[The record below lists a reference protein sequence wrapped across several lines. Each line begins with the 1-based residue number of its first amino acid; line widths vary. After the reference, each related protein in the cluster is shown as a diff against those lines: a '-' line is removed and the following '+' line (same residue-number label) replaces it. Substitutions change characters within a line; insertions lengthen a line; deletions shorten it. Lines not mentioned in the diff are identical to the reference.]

1 MASQEAIWAAADA
14 LVEAGERPTLAAV
27 RKAVGGGSFTTISEA
42 MGAWRGRQ
50 AIAEPVREPAP
61 VAVSQQAAV
70 LAAELWAQA
79 LAIAHERLQTDRE
92 ALEAAREE
100 MARERAEAVELA
112 DLLAAEMDQVRA
124 ELEAGQMLLTE
135 KDEALLKQTQEI
147 HHWRGDASLMREKAA
162 LLEGK
167 VAGLEQALGQINV
180 RMIPVMG
187 TIGD

>member
-79 LAIAHERLQTDRE
+79 LAIAHERLQADRE
-92 ALEAAREE
+92 ALEADRVD

-112 DLLAAEMDQVRA
+112 DLLAGELDQVRV

-135 KDEALLKQTQEI
+135 KDEALLEQTQEI
-147 HHWRGDASLMREKAA
+147 HHWRTEASLMREKAA

-187 TIGD
+187 TTGD

>member
-1 MASQEAIWAAADA
+1 MASQQEIWAAADA
-14 LVEAGERPTLAAV
+14 LVKAGERPTLAAV

-42 MGAWRGRQ
+42 MGAWRARQ

-79 LAIAHERLQTDRE
+79 LAIAHERLQADRE
-92 ALEAAREE
+92 ALEAARVE

-112 DLLAAEMDQVRA
+112 DLLAGELDQVRA
-124 ELEAGQMLLTE
+124 ELEAGQMLLAE
-135 KDEALLKQTQEI
+135 KDEALLEQTQEI
-147 HHWRGDASLMREKAA
+147 HHWRGEAALMREKAA

-180 RMIPVMG
+180 RMIPMMG
-187 TIGD
+187 TTGD

>member
-1 MASQEAIWAAADA
+1 MATKDEIWSAAQTLAD
-14 LVEAGERPTLAAV
+14 AGERPTLAAV

-42 MGAWRGRQ
+42 MAEWRGRQ

-79 LAIAHERLQTDRE
+79 LAIAHERLQADRE
-92 ALEAAREE
+92 ALEAVRED

-112 DLLAAEMDQVRA
+112 DLLAGELDLVRA
-124 ELEAGQMLLTE
+124 EQEAGQILLAE
-135 KDEALLKQTQEI
+135 KDEAILELTQESNR
-147 HHWRGDASLMREKAA
+147 WREEAGMMREKAA

-167 VAGLEQALGQINV
+167 VVGLEQALQQISP
-180 RMIPVMG
+180 RLIPVSG
-187 TIGD
+187 TIGE

>member
-14 LVEAGERPTLAAV
+14 LVKAGERPTLAAV

-42 MGAWRGRQ
+42 MAEWRGRQ

-79 LAIAHERLQTDRE
+79 LAIAQERLQADRE
-92 ALEAAREE
+92 ALEATRVD

-112 DLLAAEMDQVRA
+112 DGLAAELDLLRA
-124 ELEAGQMLLTE
+124 EMEAGKMLLSE
-135 KDEALLKQTQEI
+135 KDEAILEQTQEI
-147 HHWRGDASLMREKAA
+147 HHWRTEAALMREKAA

-180 RMIPVMG
+180 RMISVMG

>member
-1 MASQEAIWAAADA
+1 MASQDEIWAAADA
-14 LVEAGERPTLAAV
+14 LVKAGERPTLAAV

-42 MGAWRGRQ
+42 MAEWRARQ
-50 AIAEPVREPAP
+50 AVAEPVREPAP
-61 VAVSQQAAV
+61 VAVSQHAAV
-70 LAAELWAQA
+70 LVSELWAQA
-79 LAIAHERLQTDRE
+79 QAIAHERLQADRE

-112 DLLAAEMDQVRA
+112 DLLAGELDLVRA
-124 ELEAGQMLLTE
+124 EQEAGQILLAE
-135 KDEALLKQTQEI
+135 KDEAILELTQDSNR
-147 HHWRGDASLMREKAA
+147 WREEAGMMREKAA

-187 TIGD
+187 TTGD

>member
-112 DLLAAEMDQVRA
+112 DFLAAEMDQVRA

-135 KDEALLKQTQEI
+135 KDEALLEQTQEI
-147 HHWRGDASLMREKAA
+147 HHWRGEASLMREKAA

>member
-14 LVEAGERPTLAAV
+14 LVKAGERPTLAAV
-27 RKAVGGGSFTTISEA
+27 RKVVGGGSFTTISEA

-112 DLLAAEMDQVRA
+112 DFLAAEMDQVRA

>member
-100 MARERAEAVELA
+100 MARDRAEAVELA
-112 DLLAAEMDQVRA
+112 DFLAAEMDQVRA

-135 KDEALLKQTQEI
+135 KDEALLEQTQEI
-147 HHWRGDASLMREKAA
+147 HHWRGEVSLMREKAA

-187 TIGD
+187 TTGD

>member
-79 LAIAHERLQTDRE
+79 LAIAHERLQADRE
-92 ALEAAREE
+92 ALEADRVD

-112 DLLAAEMDQVRA
+112 DLLAGELDQVRV

-135 KDEALLKQTQEI
+135 KDEALLEQTQEI
-147 HHWRGDASLMREKAA
+147 HHWRGEASLMREKAA

-187 TIGD
+187 TTGD

>member
-14 LVEAGERPTLAAV
+14 LVKAGERPTLAAV

-42 MGAWRGRQ
+42 MAEWRGRQ

-79 LAIAHERLQTDRE
+79 LAIAHERLQADRE
-92 ALEAAREE
+92 ALEAVRED

-112 DLLAAEMDQVRA
+112 DLLAGELDLVRA
-124 ELEAGQMLLTE
+124 EQEAGQILLAE
-135 KDEALLKQTQEI
+135 KDEAILELTQESNR
-147 HHWRGDASLMREKAA
+147 WREEAGMMREKAA

-187 TIGD
+187 TTGD

>member
-1 MASQEAIWAAADA
+1 MASQQEIWAAADA

-42 MGAWRGRQ
+42 MAEWRGRQ

-70 LAAELWAQA
+70 LAAEVWAQA
-79 LAIAHERLQTDRE
+79 LAIAHERLQADRE
-92 ALEAAREE
+92 ALEAVRVEL
-100 MARERAEAVELA
+100 ARERAEAVELA
-112 DLLAAEMDQVRA
+112 DLLAGELDQVRA

-135 KDEALLKQTQEI
+135 KDEALLEQTQEI
-147 HHWRGDASLMREKAA
+147 HHWRTEAALMREKAA

-167 VAGLEQALGQINV
+167 VAGLEQALNRIGPQS
-180 RMIPVMG
+180 IPVIG
-187 TIGD
+187 TTGE

>member
-1 MASQEAIWAAADA
+1 MATQEGIWAAADA

-42 MGAWRGRQ
+42 MAEWRTRQ
-50 AIAEPVREPAP
+50 VLAEPIREPAP
-61 VAVSQQAAV
+61 VAVSQHAAV

-79 LAIAHERLQTDRE
+79 LAIAHERLQADRK
-92 ALEAAREE
+92 ALDVARVD

-112 DLLAAEMDQVRA
+112 DTLAGELDLVRA

-135 KDEALLKQTQEI
+135 KGEAILEQTQEI
-147 HHWRGDASLMREKAA
+147 HHWRTEAALMREKAA

-167 VAGLEQALGQINV
+167 VAGLEQALD
-180 RMIPVMG
+180 R
-187 TIGD
+187 IGPQSILGIGPASA

>member
-187 TIGD
+187 TTGE

>member
-42 MGAWRGRQ
+42 MGEWRTRQ

-61 VAVSQQAAV
+61 VAVAQQAAV

-79 LAIAHERLQTDRE
+79 LAIAHERLQADRE
-92 ALEAAREE
+92 ALEAARED
-100 MARERAEAVELA
+100 MAQERAEAVELA

-135 KDEALLKQTQEI
+135 KDEALLEQTQEI
-147 HHWRGDASLMREKAA
+147 HHWRGEASLMREKAA

-167 VAGLEQALGQINV
+167 VAGLEQAIQQISP
-180 RMIPVMG
+180 RRIPEIG
-187 TIGD
+187 TTDA